1 VRTLT
6 PKPNP
11 RLGQCAG
18 MSLDE
23 LAHSAGGPFLL
34 KVSLNVLGIS

>member
-1 VRTLT
+1 
-6 PKPNP
+6 
-11 RLGQCAG
+11 

-23 LAHSAGGPFLL
+23 LEHSARGPFLL